1 MAASLLLNRGVPNA
15 KNPETRINAKNQAE
29 SKTAKVLFFNRPGGL
44 MALSKNV

>member
-29 SKTAKVLFFNRPGGL
+29 SKAAKVLFFNRPTPFL
-44 MALSKNV
+44 THI